1 MQTRAQWRASVR
13 ALVDFYAY
21 PRQALHTAKY
31 AVISMLMR
39 GRQSELMGSRTD
51 APQPSRQLVVQMQ
64 RSIQSPYVGLGQVAY
79 LAFLRSRCA
88 PRHGAE
94 ITLEHT
100 GVGSFC
106 QELPGW
112 GSRASDCSLAADKSA
127 VSGNWCW
134 RSCAL
139 PVFSA
144 QQPQQLLPARTKI
157 KRLKSDSRV
166 RSSTASVCWLRI
178 DTVVVDSK
186 SVRVWPTPL
195 LD

>member
-21 PRQALHTAKY
+21 PRQALHTAKC
-31 AVISMLMR
+31 AVISMLWA
-39 GRQSELMGSRTD
+39 SKRTD
-51 APQPSRQLVVQMQ
+51 GQSHRCSTTFTSARCPDAAVHSVALRWVRSGCVFGIPAQPLCA
-64 RSIQSPYVGLGQVAY
+64 SP
-79 LAFLRSRCA
+79 RSRDNA
-88 PRHGAE
+88 RAYWSWQ
-94 ITLEHT
+94 L
-100 GVGSFC
+100 C

-127 VSGNWCW
+127 VSGDWCW

-157 KRLKSDSRV
+157 KRLKSNSRV